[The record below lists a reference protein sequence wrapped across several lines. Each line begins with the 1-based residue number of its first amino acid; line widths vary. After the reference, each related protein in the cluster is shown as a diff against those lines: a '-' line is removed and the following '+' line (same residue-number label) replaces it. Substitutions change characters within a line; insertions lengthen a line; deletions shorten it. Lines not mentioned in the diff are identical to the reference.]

1 MRSTLLLAQSYEP
14 LDIIPWQE
22 AIRLLTLGKCEVV
35 EEYEDEVRSTYLV
48 IKMPAVIRLL
58 KRFRKHKKPV
68 KFSRINVYARDKF
81 CCQYCGKKGTTPEL
95 TFDHVVPRA
104 RGGKTNWE
112 NIVACCVSCNSKKHS
127 RTPAEAGMKLKVKP
141 VCPEWLP
148 AVVIKI
154 NQKSAPEA
162 WRDYLF
168 WTVELEE

>member
-1 MRSTLLLAQSYEP
+1 MRSTLLLTQTYEP

-35 EEYEDEVRSTYLV
+35 EEYEDEIRSTYL
-48 IKMPAVIRLL
+48 ILKMPAVVRLL

-81 CCQYCGKKGTTPEL
+81 CCQYCNKKGTTNDL
-95 TFDHVVPRA
+95 TFDHVIPRA

-112 NIVACCVSCNSKKHS
+112 NIVACCVACNSKKNS
-127 RTPAEAGMKLKVKP
+127 KTPAEAGMKLKTKP

-154 NQKSAPEA
+154 SQKNAPQA

-168 WTVELEE
+168 WTVELDE